1 MVDPACD
8 DAGLGG
14 ADAGEDAVTPE
25 PAAVGEPAAIAE
37 PAAAWVRAPVPE
49 AAHALA
55 AAGYPRALALL
66 MARRGV
72 DTPEAAERFLKPTI
86 EQLHGDQDGA
96 RFAGMERAVDLLVA
110 ARESGRAVAVVGDYD
125 VDGVSATALLLA
137 ALRACGLTADA
148 ILPHRINDGY
158 GLQVTHVAEATRRGA
173 AVLLTVDCGSTAHA
187 AVEEALATGLAVIV
201 VDHHLPD
208 RPLPPEVGHVNPRQE
223 GCPYPFRD
231 LAAAGLA
238 LKVALALGERL
249 GHPLPVER
257 LLRVACLGTVADM
270 VPLLGENRVIAAL
283 GLRALGATR
292 SRGLRALFRQ
302 AQVAAPLSATDVGF
316 RIGPRLNAAGRLGS
330 AEPALELLLTRDDD
344 RAVLLAE
351 QLERLNVDR
360 QRQELQVVE
369 EASARVLARESL
381 PPAIIEWSPDWHRG
395 VVGIAA
401 SRLVRAHRRPTLLLA
416 VDGELATGSGRSVPG
431 VALHEFLT
439 PWRGELERFG
449 GHAQAV
455 GLTVRVD
462 RLPALRAA
470 WEEAA
475 ARWPPEALGPTQLY
489 ELELAPR
496 HVNRELLRQL
506 EGLEPHGEG
515 NPRPLARVGPL
526 QLLGSPRIFGRG
538 HLRAIAVGADGTRV
552 PLLGWG
558 WETRAASLRDH
569 FEVLATLERDRLTGN
584 PELHLVDARPAA
596 VVPGGEVR

>member
-1 MVDPACD
+1 MVDPRLD
-8 DAGLGG
+8 DA
-14 ADAGEDAVTPE
+14 AAAEEVVEVAAAA
-25 PAAVGEPAAIAE
+25 PAAPVE

-49 AAHALA
+49 VAHALV

-72 DTPEAAERFLKPTI
+72 DSPEAAERFLHPTV
-86 EQLHGDQDGA
+86 EQLHGHQDGA
-96 RFAGMERAVDLLVA
+96 RFAGMERAVDLLAA
-110 ARESGRAVAVVGDYD
+110 ARENGRAVAIVGDYD
-125 VDGVSATALLLA
+125 VDGVSSTALLLA

-148 ILPHRINDGY
+148 ILPHRLEDGY
-158 GLQVTHVAEATRRGA
+158 GLQLSHVAEAVRRGV

-187 AVEEALATGLAVIV
+187 AVEEALAAGLAVVV

-208 RPLPPEVGHVNPRQE
+208 RPLPAEVAHVNPRQE
-223 GCPYPFRD
+223 GCAYPFRD

-249 GHPLPVER
+249 GYELPVER

-283 GLRALGATR
+283 GLKSLGATR
-292 SRGLRALFRQ
+292 SRGLRALFRL

-351 QLERLNVDR
+351 QLERMNGDR
-360 QRQELQVVE
+360 QRQEQQVVE
-369 EASARVLARESL
+369 EASARVAARASL
-381 PPAIIEWSPDWHRG
+381 PHVIVEWSPEWHRG

-401 SRLVRAHRRPTLLLA
+401 SRLARAHRRPTLLLS

-431 VALHEFLT
+431 VELHGFLA
-439 PWRGELERFG
+439 PWTAELERFG

-455 GLTVRVD
+455 GMTVRVD
-462 RLPALRAA
+462 RLEALRAA
-470 WEEAA
+470 WEAAA
-475 ARWPPEALGPTQLY
+475 ARWPPEVLGHTQVY

-496 HVNRELLRQL
+496 HVNRQLLGQL
-506 EGLEPHGEG
+506 EQLEPHGVG

-526 QLLGSPRIFGRG
+526 RLLGSPRTFGRG
-538 HLRAIAVGADGTRV
+538 HLRAMATGPDGHRV

-558 WETRAASLRDH
+558 WEARAAALAGD
-569 FEVLATLERDRLTGN
+569 FEVLATLERDRLTGH
-584 PELHLVDARPAA
+584 PELHLVDARLVDPRPVDAKLVEARPAR
-596 VVPGGEVR
+596 P